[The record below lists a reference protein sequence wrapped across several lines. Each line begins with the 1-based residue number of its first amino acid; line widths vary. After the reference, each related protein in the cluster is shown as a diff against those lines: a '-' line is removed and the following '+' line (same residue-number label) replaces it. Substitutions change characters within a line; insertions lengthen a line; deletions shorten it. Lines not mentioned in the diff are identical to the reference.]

1 MESSITYQTVR
12 VLQRQLKAAY
22 SRIAALNSEV
32 DLYKKKYRDAIDN
45 NEYKEKYRNLRDHQ
59 DEVLGYIQRR
69 EGRFGDM
76 NDKELADEVTATLQ
90 RKAKLEDLMNKAYPE
105 KTTPEVSGIDDT
117 LKSDFEKLAFAK
129 HFAWHLAGNLPL

>member
-1 MESSITYQTVR
+1 MESSITYQTVK

-59 DEVLGYIQRR
+59 DEVLERDFKMRQKALTELNYD
-69 EGRFGDM
+69 GD
-76 NDKELADEVTATLQ
+76 DELDAQ
-90 RKAKLEDLMNKAYPE
+90 
-105 KTTPEVSGIDDT
+105 
-117 LKSDFEKLAFAK
+117 
-129 HFAWHLAGNLPL
+129 